1 VTTTTT
7 TTTTRQTQKPTPAA
21 RMSAGAGWVFSRAA
35 TEPREASQAD
45 RDRPASELVLID
57 TGDISELRRVHPG
70 RFSDTAPARTLAAY
84 ARQAD
89 ELAGMVEQYATAHR
103 RHITVLLHALGDLH
117 VAMEEL
123 AARLDQRPARATA
136 PVTVS
141 PDGGR

>member
-7 TTTTRQTQKPTPAA
+7 KPKPTPAD
-21 RMSAGAGWVFSRAA
+21 RVSAAAGGVFSRAVN
-35 TEPREASQAD
+35 ELQEASQAY
-45 RDRPASELVLID
+45 RDRHDSELVVID
-57 TGDISELRRVHPG
+57 TSDISELRRDHPG
-70 RFSDTAPARTLAAY
+70 RFSDTSPARTLAAY

-89 ELAGMVEQYATAHR
+89 ELVGMVERYDTAHR
-103 RHITVLLHALGDLH
+103 RHITVLLNALGDLH
-117 VAMEEL
+117 VAMDEL